1 MFPFGADSDP
11 EPDVIGAAGKAPGSE
26 GPGGER
32 WRRYLMAGGVL
43 ALAGIVA
50 ATALSSQGKRA
61 TVAQPRN
68 KPSPAVPAPSGGSV
82 VPSQAWLDSLN
93 LANWPMYGNAA
104 SSFVTMFAGGAVGNH
119 GWMLTLT
126 GVPRP
131 GNQCVAEVLL
141 DGRDAYQVRAHP
153 PVRTPAGDLAFIP
166 LGTGSPAVGVGLV
179 QSTSAGQVW
188 IEPGGLGGFQ
198 ISVPVLPESA
208 CGITYYLA
216 GFAYPMAG
224 SLDVWSERGGPGS
237 HEYAVPTRLSRP
249 EAPGVWVSAG

>member
-11 EPDVIGAAGKAPGSE
+11 EPDVIGAAGQEPGSK
-26 GPGGER
+26 GPGGGR

-50 ATALSSQGKRA
+50 ATALSSQGKHA
-61 TVAQPRN
+61 AIPQPRN
-68 KPSPAVPAPSGGSV
+68 TPGRANPAPSGAND
-82 VPSQAWLDSLN
+82 VPSQAWVESLN
-93 LANWPMYGNAA
+93 LTNWPMYGNAA
-104 SSFVTMFAGGAVGNH
+104 SSFVTMFAGGAVGNR

-126 GVPRP
+126 GVPQP
-131 GNQCVAEVLL
+131 GHQCVSEVLL

-153 PVRTPAGDLAFIP
+153 AASTPAGDLAFIA
-166 LGTGSPAVGVGLV
+166 LGTGSPAVGIGLV
-179 QSTSAGQVW
+179 QSTSPEQVW

-198 ISVPVLPESA
+198 ISVPVLPESI

-224 SLDVWSERGGPGS
+224 SLDLWSQSSGTDV

-249 EAPGVWVSAG
+249 KTPGVWVKAG